1 MPTTELRY
9 IDHYFRDFIFRI
21 KPECSE
27 DLLDV
32 IAQLSR
38 AMSQQHSCIDLS
50 SRQNKHQLIIEL
62 EKLELV
68 GSTNSPLSLHK
79 EKLYFSRFYHYE
91 TTIVERLIKFN
102 KALPVTDL
110 EKLSSALWKRFQP
123 TEEINWQ
130 QLATLQA
137 MTQQLTIITGGPGTG
152 KTTTITMIIEILNE
166 LTTTSL
172 QIRLAAPTGKA
183 AMRLSQAISTTD
195 NNNLRVQTLHRLLGV
210 RPNRKNCRF
219 NANNPIAC
227 DVLIVD
233 EASMIDLPMMYR
245 MLTALPN
252 HCRLIL
258 VGDPDQLP
266 SVEIGNVLADLCTS
280 PAAYSDTLVDLAK
293 EVLNIALPKDSGS
306 HPLND
311 AICRLTVSHRFSPNN
326 GIGRIARHITEQ
338 NPDLPAEYDQ
348 IKVYEPQGLM
358 SDNRSIL
365 LLPDY
370 KHYFELLRKEEI
382 DPIALRQ
389 AFDRVRLL
397 SPMRDGVLGVE
408 DLNKTIEQ
416 SLEQQGLKS
425 PHNDFYH
432 GRPILILRNDYNL
445 QLYNGDI
452 GICIEGDDLQHP
464 MVAFPKMKDNSER
477 DIRLLL
483 TSRLPPHETCF
494 AMTIHKSQGSEFEAV
509 TIILPPDLTDGT
521 QQLLSKELLYT
532 AVTRARIQVKLFC
545 TQPVWQHCVTNS
557 KTRVSGLADMLTT
570 EHLIQHQANN

>member
-1 MPTTELRY
+1 M
-9 IDHYFRDFIFRI
+9 
-21 KPECSE
+21 
-27 DLLDV
+27 
-32 IAQLSR
+32 
-38 AMSQQHSCIDLS
+38 
-50 SRQNKHQLIIEL
+50 N
-62 EKLELV
+62 
-68 GSTNSPLSLHK
+68 
-79 EKLYFSRFYHYE
+79 
-91 TTIVERLIKFN
+91 
-102 KALPVTDL
+102 
-110 EKLSSALWKRFQP
+110 
-123 TEEINWQ
+123 
-130 QLATLQA
+130 
-137 MTQQLTIITGGPGTG
+137 
-152 KTTTITMIIEILNE
+152 
-166 LTTTSL
+166 
-172 QIRLAAPTGKA
+172 
-183 AMRLSQAISTTD
+183 
-195 NNNLRVQTLHRLLGV
+195 
-210 RPNRKNCRF
+210 
-219 NANNPIAC
+219 
-227 DVLIVD
+227 
-233 EASMIDLPMMYR
+233 
-245 MLTALPN
+245 ALPN

-280 PAAYSDTLVDLAK
+280 PAGYSDMLVGLAK
-293 EVLNIALPKDSGS
+293 EVLDIALPKNSVS

-311 AICRLTVSHRFSPNN
+311 AICRLKVSHRFSPNN
-326 GIGRIARHITEQ
+326 GIGRIARHIIEQ

-348 IKVYEPQGLM
+348 IKVCEPQGLM

-370 KHYFELLRKEEI
+370 KHYVELLRKKEI

-452 GICIEGDDLQHP
+452 GICIESDDLQHP
-464 MVAFPKMKDNSER
+464 MVAFPTIKDNSDG

-494 AMTIHKSQGSEFEAV
+494 AMTIHKSQGSEFEAI
-509 TIILPPDLTDGT
+509 TIILPPDLIDGT

-557 KTRVSGLADMLTT
+557 ITRVSGLTDLLTT